1 MCRRLRQL
9 RRSSSGQSLAE
20 FAIVLPLLLTVMFGV
35 FEFGRFYY
43 TRLTL
48 QHAVREAVRFAVTGN
63 TGTDEDGEQMTRG
76 QSIARVIIDKTSN
89 LGVDLESVTIDP
101 ADGGGPEE
109 IVRVGVNFEYR
120 LTLPLVKNIVP
131 ENKVRFSYSTAMRNE
146 PFYQ

>member
-9 RRSSSGQSLAE
+9 RRADSGQSLVE
-20 FAIVLPLLLTVMFGV
+20 FALVLPLLLVVFFGI

-48 QHAVREAVRFAVTGN
+48 QHAVREAARFAVTGN
-63 TGTDEDGEQMTRG
+63 TKTDEEGEQMTRG
-76 QSIARVIIDKTSN
+76 SSIAKVILDNTRD
-89 LGVDLESVTIDP
+89 LGVELESVTIDP
-101 ADGGGPEE
+101 ADGGGPED
-109 IVRVGVNFEYR
+109 IVRVGVNFEYK

-131 ENKVRFSYSTAMRNE
+131 DNRVRFSYSTAMRNE